1 MSSEEQPNVV
11 QLPSSG
17 ESQEQGE
24 RRYQPSGPNK
34 VVLIGIAII
43 LLAFGGF
50 GTWAATAPLD
60 SASVAPGTVV
70 VESNRKAIQHL
81 DGGVIKNIVVGN
93 GDAVQPGQVL
103 VQLDATEQKANVESV
118 RAKLDSALARQA
130 RLLAERDGKDTID
143 FPKELERRSD
153 KPEVRAIMAGE
164 RSSFTERRRTRQG
177 QVAIQKQKIARLE
190 QQINGVRAQLASKDR
205 QTQILSDELKSLR
218 KLHEQ
223 GLFPKT
229 RVLQRERQLA
239 KLEGDMGADQASIA
253 RAQAQISKAELQIE
267 QVRQEFQEK
276 VVSELRKVEDRVT
289 ELRKKLVMANERL
302 ARTTIT
308 APQAG
313 VVQNMQV
320 HTEKSAVVRP
330 GQQIMQIIPD
340 NDELIIEAEV
350 KPRDI
355 DRVEE
360 GQKAEV
366 RISAFEMRTTPVLF
380 GKVETVSADRI
391 VPKESDKAF
400 YKARVHIGADELEKL
415 GGKKLQAG
423 MPAQVFIK
431 TGERT
436 MLQYLI
442 NPLTDAMS
450 TAFTS

>member
-81 DGGVIKNIVVGN
+81 DGGVIKNIVVSN

-239 KLEGDMGADQASIA
+239 KLEGDMGADRASIA

-380 GKVETVSADRI
+380 GHVETVSADRI

-400 YKARVHIGADELEKL
+400 YKARVRIGADELEKL

>member
-81 DGGVIKNIVVGN
+81 DGGVIKNIVVSN
-93 GDAVQPGQVL
+93 GDVVQPGQVL
-103 VQLDATEQKANVESV
+103 VQLDATEQKANLESV

-239 KLEGDMGADQASIA
+239 KLEGDMGADRASIA

-380 GKVETVSADRI
+380 GHVETVSADRI

-400 YKARVHIGADELEKL
+400 YKARVRIGADELEKL

>member
-1 MSSEEQPNVV
+1 MSTEEQPNVV
-11 QLPSSG
+11 QLPSAG
-17 ESQEQGE
+17 DGQERDE
-24 RRYQPSGPNK
+24 RPYQPSGPNK

-43 LLAFGGF
+43 LVAFAGF
-50 GTWAATAPLD
+50 GTWAAMAPLD

-81 DGGVIKNIVVGN
+81 EGGVIENIVVSN
-93 GDAVQPGQVL
+93 GDRVQRGQVL
-103 VQLDATEQKANVESV
+103 VQLDATEAKANVESI
-118 RAKLDSALARQA
+118 RAKLDSALARRA
-130 RLLAERDGKDTID
+130 RLLAERDGKESIS
-143 FPKELERRSD
+143 FPKELQRRSD
-153 KPEVRAIMAGE
+153 QPQVRSIMAGE
-164 RSSFTERRRTRQG
+164 RGSFAERRRTRQG
-177 QVAIQKQKIARLE
+177 QVAIQEQKISRLE
-190 QQINGVRAQLASKDR
+190 QEISGVRAQLASKRR
-205 QTQILSDELKSLR
+205 QTEILTNELKSLR

-239 KLEGDMGADQASIA
+239 QLEGDIGADQASIA
-253 RAQAQISKAELQIE
+253 RAQAEISKAELQIE

-276 VVSELRKVEDRVT
+276 VVAELRKVEDRVT
-289 ELRKKLVMANERL
+289 ELRKQLIGANEKL

-320 HTEKSAVVRP
+320 HTERSAVVRP
-330 GQQIMQIIPD
+330 GQQIMQIIPA

-355 DRVEE
+355 DRVKED
-360 GQKAEV
+360 QKAEV

-391 VPKESDKAF
+391 VPKEGDQAF
-400 YKARVHIGADELEKL
+400 YKARVRIGPEELEKL
-415 GGKKLQAG
+415 GDRKLQAG

-436 MLQYLI
+436 MLEYLI